1 MKGLK
6 KYSFIG
12 AGLIAAALVVMV
24 FWNSKEPLPQQ
35 LKDGFYDI
43 KKSIFWSKDQEPIE
57 KYGIDIGELYV
68 CTNEIKPN
76 ESLGEILG
84 ENGIPQEVVQ
94 ELVEKS
100 NGVLDVTKM
109 RAGKS
114 YCLLRTNDSLDKVKY
129 FVYEQDPINYVVWEI
144 GDSVKVTTGSKRVD
158 VLERQASGLISS
170 SLWRT
175 LEENDLDPQLAISMS
190 EIYAWSIDFFRL
202 QKGDF
207 FKVLFDEKYVEGE
220 RIGVGEIKGALFNHA
235 GKDMYAIKY
244 DQDSTPDYF
253 DESALSLKKSFLKAP
268 LAFRRI
274 SSNFNHARFHPIL
287 KIRRP
292 HLGTDYAAEV
302 GTPIWSI
309 GNGVVVQ
316 AAFNRGM
323 GNFVEIKHNGTYTT
337 KYLHMSKF
345 GAGIKAGAHVT
356 QGQVIGYV
364 GTTGLSTGPHL
375 HFEMLKNG
383 KHTDATKEDS
393 PKGDPIRPDCQE
405 AYNVYKDQILA
416 KINAI
421 PKPRVK
427 KQVASNEQVEAI

>member
-1 MKGLK
+1 M
-6 KYSFIG
+6 
-12 AGLIAAALVVMV
+12 IAVALVGMIL
-24 FWNSKEPLPQQ
+24 WGGLEPVPQQ
-35 LKDGFYDI
+35 IKKGFSDI
-43 KKSIFWSKDQEPIE
+43 KKSIFWDFNKKPTVN
-57 KYGIDIGELYV
+57 KYGIDIGDLYI
-68 CTNEIKPN
+68 CTGEIKQN

-84 ENGIPQEVVQ
+84 ENGIPKEVVS

-100 NGVLDVTKM
+100 NGILDVTKI

-114 YCLLRTNDSLDKVKY
+114 YCLMRSSDTLDKVKY
-129 FVYEQDPINYVVWEI
+129 FIYEQDPVNYVVYEL
-144 GDSVKVTTGSKRVD
+144 GDSLSVRSGSKHVE
-158 VLERQASGLISS
+158 VVERQASGVIMQSM
-170 SLWRT
+170 WRT

-207 FKVLFDEKYVEGE
+207 FKVIFDEQYVEGQ
-220 RIGVGEIKGALFNHA
+220 RIGVGEIRGAVFNHA
-235 GKDMYAIKY
+235 GKDFYAVKFE
-244 DQDSTPDYF
+244 QDSSVNFF
-253 DESALSLKKSFLKAP
+253 DETGASLKKSFLKAP
-268 LAFRRI
+268 LQFRRI

-316 AAFNRGM
+316 ATFNRGS

-337 KYLHMSKF
+337 KYLHMSRF
-345 GAGIKAGAHVT
+345 AEGIRAGAHVT

-364 GTTGLSTGPHL
+364 GMTGLATGPHL

-383 KHTDATKEDS
+383 VHTDATKEDL
-393 PKGDPIRPDCQE
+393 PQGDPIKAECSE
-405 AYNVYKDQILA
+405 AYRIYQEQIVGKLKA
-416 KINAI
+416 MPQPKERKSSERSEKVSAI
-421 PKPRVK
+421 
-427 KQVASNEQVEAI
+427 